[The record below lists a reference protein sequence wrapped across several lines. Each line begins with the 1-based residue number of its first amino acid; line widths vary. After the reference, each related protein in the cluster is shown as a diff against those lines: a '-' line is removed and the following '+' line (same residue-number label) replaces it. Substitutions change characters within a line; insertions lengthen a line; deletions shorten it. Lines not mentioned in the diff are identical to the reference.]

1 MQRDIVEH
9 RHDLGFLQVV
19 DKGRAIV
26 DIPQLDIE
34 HVRIVLAVRRYA
46 RQLDA
51 PSLRQRQE
59 TVVVL
64 LPQCQTA
71 LVDAFRHF
79 QLAPQVGG
87 LQVRHQIAG
96 ADVAP
101 GIFVDLTTEELA
113 AVGALLADDFRPI
126 DQSRI
131 VHQRRTTFAAG
142 GIVWFHGS

>member
-34 HVRIVLAVRRYA
+34 HVRVMHAVGRDY

-51 PSLRQRQE
+51 AGLRQRQE
-59 TVVVL
+59 AVIVL

-79 QLAPQVGG
+79 QLAPQVSG

-96 ADVAP
+96 TDVAP
-101 GIFVDLTTEELA
+101 GIFVHLTTEELA

-131 VHQRRTTFAAG
+131 VHQRRAAFAAG
-142 GIVWFHGS
+142 GVVWFHGS